1 MKKKI
6 ALPIAWIFLVI
17 CANAQ
22 VTVGPLQ
29 PSSATN
35 NASIGTVSWSNPT
48 NVYSSDGNFA
58 NAAALA
64 IGTNSEYLV
73 VTNFGFSIPEESHIT
88 GITVEIEKKTTKV
101 LVVVGSAVVTDNSVM
116 IVKNG
121 IIGGI
126 DHASGDTWSTGSAV
140 YATYGNSSDDWGHTW
155 EASDVNASDF
165 GVAISASFGGLV
177 LPNAQID
184 NIRISVHYT
193 STLFARL
200 NYFVAQCKDGEV
212 STTWEV
218 AAQHNNDYFTLE
230 RSDDGFDFSEL
241 ERIQGAGTS
250 NAALLYSAIDE
261 NRSVDP
267 VYYRLS
273 QTDYDGTTRVLE
285 TIRSTCSQTE
295 TLLLYPNPSRGV
307 PVQIAY
313 TYKKNSAYSIRLRDA
328 YGHVFQTHQHSDL
341 MAPLIETAFLSSGIY
356 LVELLEN
363 DVLLTCQ
370 KLIIE

>member
-1 MKKKI
+1 MKKNI
-6 ALPIAWIFLVI
+6 TLPIAGMFL
-17 CANAQ
+17 ATFTNAQ
-22 VTVGPLQ
+22 ITVGPLH

-35 NASIGTVSWSNPT
+35 DASIGVISWSNLT
-48 NVYSSDGNFA
+48 DVYSSDGNFT

-73 VTNFGFSIPEESHIT
+73 VTTFGFSIPEESHIT
-88 GITVEIEKKTTKV
+88 GITVEIEKKATKV
-101 LVVVGSAVVTDNSVM
+101 LIVVGSAVVTDNSVM
-116 IVKNG
+116 IVKG
-121 IIGGI
+121 GVIGGT

-140 YATYGNSSDDWGHTW
+140 YATYGNSSDAWGRTW
-155 EASDVNASDF
+155 EADDVNASDF

-200 NYFVAQCKDGEV
+200 NYFVAQCEDGKV

-250 NAALLYSAIDE
+250 NATLLYSASDE

-285 TIRSTCSQTE
+285 TIRSTCSQPE
-295 TLLLYPNPSRGV
+295 TLLLYPNPSRGI

-313 TYKKNSAYSIRLRDA
+313 SYKKNSTYTIRLMDA
-328 YGHVFQTHQHSDL
+328 YGHVFQIHEHSGL
-341 MAPLIETAFLSSGIY
+341 SPTLIETAFLSSGIY
-356 LVELLEN
+356 LVELVED
-363 DVLLTCQ
+363 DVLLACE
-370 KLIIE
+370 KLIVE